1 MKFLNTTQVKGL
13 GSIFLSYNSKRY
25 YLKNKLQQILNL
37 FNISFKINNHFFE
50 FASKLKSSV
59 EKLHVTFLEKK
70 GRRMKFR
77 NQLTLLLTMPEDA
90 VGELEISV
98 ERIPSC
104 MTSGLSILSAEYG

>member
-1 MKFLNTTQVKGL
+1 
-13 GSIFLSYNSKRY
+13 
-25 YLKNKLQQILNL
+25 
-37 FNISFKINNHFFE
+37 
-50 FASKLKSSV
+50 
-59 EKLHVTFLEKK
+59 
-70 GRRMKFR
+70 MKFR